1 MRNLG
6 GSCSELSVSFW
17 VWDLWTL
24 GNWLGVTDNLV
35 KFIAQ
40 GCPLLFSHFV
50 LVSVFP
56 QEAGLAG
63 VLGLLFCLRKATA
76 CRCPGE
82 FSFFR
87 SRCKVAV
94 ITFGVGLM
102 ELWDHKRVGIN
113 SCSLGVL
120 KKAHL

>member
-1 MRNLG
+1 M
-6 GSCSELSVSFW
+6 SSS
-17 VWDLWTL
+17 
-24 GNWLGVTDNLV
+24 
-35 KFIAQ
+35 
-40 GCPLLFSHFV
+40 FSHFV
-50 LVSVFP
+50 LIFIFP
-56 QEAGLAG
+56 QKAGLAG
-63 VLGLLFCLRKATA
+63 MVGLLFCLRKATA
-76 CRCPGE
+76 CRCLVE

-102 ELWDHKRVGIN
+102 ELWDRKRVGIN

>member
-24 GNWLGVTDNLV
+24 GNQLEVTDNLV
-35 KFIAQ
+35 RFIAQ
-40 GCPLLFSHFV
+40 RRPLLFSHFV
-50 LVSVFP
+50 LISVFP

-63 VLGLLFCLRKATA
+63 VVGLLFCLRKATA
-76 CRCPGE
+76 CRYPGE

-94 ITFGVGLM
+94 ITFGVGLL
-102 ELWDHKRVGIN
+102 ELWDHKRVWIN

-120 KKAHL
+120 KKAPL